1 MWAWGSTA
9 AMDTNRKLIMAAAV
23 SSNIDDM
30 RKKRAFIGYSKDTP
44 VLYYRVMFQVNTPD

>member
-1 MWAWGSTA
+1 
-9 AMDTNRKLIMAAAV
+9 MDTNRKLIMAAAV